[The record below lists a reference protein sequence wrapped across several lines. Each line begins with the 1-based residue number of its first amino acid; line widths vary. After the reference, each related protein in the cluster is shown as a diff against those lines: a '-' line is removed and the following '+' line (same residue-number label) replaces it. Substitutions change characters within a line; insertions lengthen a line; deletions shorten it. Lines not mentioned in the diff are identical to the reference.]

1 MLFRSK
7 IIFHPQVLPS
17 AVICDPELTVG
28 MPAAIT
34 AGTGMDAF
42 IHCLEAYCS
51 PTYHPLSQ
59 GIALEG
65 MRLAYTYLPRAYE
78 HPGDI
83 EARGHMMS
91 AAAMGAVAFQ
101 KGLGAIHALAHPVGA
116 HFGTHHGTTNAV
128 IMPAVLH
135 FNRSV
140 IEPKIDALSGYLGI
154 DGNFDR
160 FVESLVALTQRLAI
174 PASLSEIGASMNEIG
189 RAHV

>member
-1 MLFRSK
+1 MLFRS
-7 IIFHPQVLPS
+7 
-17 AVICDPELTVG
+17 
-28 MPAAIT
+28 
-34 AGTGMDAF
+34 
-42 IHCLEAYCS
+42 LEAYCS

-101 KGLGAIHALAHPVGA
+101 KGLGAIHALAPPVGA

-174 PASLSEIGASMNEIG
+174 PASLSEIGASMNDLDQLVSDAVSDPSAATNPRPLTRE
-189 RAHV
+189 AAAELYATCA